1 MKTEVTYRGAVYP
14 WHCDHVGH
22 MNVMWYVG
30 KFDEATWNLFARIGL
45 TPAYLRETSRGMA
58 AAQQNI
64 TYKRELLAGDVVE
77 VRSSLLEIGNK
88 SIRFVH
94 EMRNAET
101 GEIAAICEI
110 TGVHLDRQARKSVA
124 FTETIRRRAANV
136 AVTSARKSGFFGS
149 NCVMA
154 QTLSSRV
161 GLSALRHDRFGMG
174 DKVRGAA
181 GDAHA
186 GHRVVPAG
194 AGRSRT
200 LDGLFACVHPAARLR
215 SCRNYHRRPRQRLRD
230 RRFHVDAEGGGYFDR
245 GVQDQSARARE
256 RHAVHVPR
264 ECGQARTLPSH
275 RTKASKP

>member
-45 TPAYLRETSRGMA
+45 TPAYLRETGRGMA
-58 AAQQNI
+58 AVQQNI
-64 TYKRELLAGDVVE
+64 TYKRELLASDVVE

-124 FTETIRRRAANV
+124 FAETIRRRAAD
-136 AVTSARKSGFFGS
+136 FI
-149 NCVMA
+149 
-154 QTLSSRV
+154 
-161 GLSALRHDRFGMG
+161 
-174 DKVRGAA
+174 
-181 GDAHA
+181 AHA
-186 GHRVVPAG
+186 
-194 AGRSRT
+194 
-200 LDGLFACVHPAARLR
+200 
-215 SCRNYHRRPRQRLRD
+215 
-230 RRFHVDAEGGGYFDR
+230 E
-245 GVQDQSARARE
+245 
-256 RHAVHVPR
+256 AVI
-264 ECGQARTLPSH
+264 A
-275 RTKASKP
+275 

>member
-45 TPAYLRETSRGMA
+45 TPAYLRETGRGMA

-64 TYKRELLAGDVVE
+64 TYKLELLAGDVVE

-124 FTETIRRRAANV
+124 FAETIRRRAADFI
-136 AVTSARKSGFFGS
+136 AHAEA
-149 NCVMA
+149 VMA
-154 QTLSSRV
+154 
-161 GLSALRHDRFGMG
+161 
-174 DKVRGAA
+174 
-181 GDAHA
+181 
-186 GHRVVPAG
+186 
-194 AGRSRT
+194 
-200 LDGLFACVHPAARLR
+200 
-215 SCRNYHRRPRQRLRD
+215 
-230 RRFHVDAEGGGYFDR
+230 
-245 GVQDQSARARE
+245 
-256 RHAVHVPR
+256 
-264 ECGQARTLPSH
+264 
-275 RTKASKP
+275 